1 MIFGFDAALSLD
13 CCLVSFRIGMISKD
27 HQDFFLLWVSQRL
40 GKKRNQKFSTSVPRQ
55 SIYICM
61 NFENLTSDLLEFLQ
75 ICAGMAGR
83 EAVQLRR
90 ASESSVSRQ
99 ILSSFLVESFC

>member
-1 MIFGFDAALSLD
+1 
-13 CCLVSFRIGMISKD
+13 
-27 HQDFFLLWVSQRL
+27 
-40 GKKRNQKFSTSVPRQ
+40 
-55 SIYICM
+55 M

-75 ICAGMAGR
+75 ICAGMTGR